1 MDLNQF
7 LLALKARRKV
17 FALVLAAT
25 VLTALAVV
33 LIVPNTYVA
42 STTVLIDNRDEQA
55 MTSTAAMSPRDR
67 TGYIQTQVDMVTSG
81 RVARKVA
88 RDLKLAQAPGMREEF
103 ERDTGGVGSIDDWIA
118 NGLLKHLKVDTG
130 ASNLIVIMFTARD
143 PKVAADVA
151 NGFAKAYMDTAL
163 ALRTEATRE
172 ASEWFDEQLKGL
184 RVTVNQAQ
192 SKLTAYQKQHGISGI
207 DETRDGESTRLA
219 EISSQ
224 LSVARR
230 DTYEA
235 QTRYKQAQELAQ
247 SGAALEALPEINASA
262 FIQAIKAELRRA
274 ESTLEQASKELGPNH
289 PTYQRAAAEVQGLNS
304 KLGAEIQKA
313 VNALGNSAA
322 QARKREEELKN
333 ALAAQQERMLAMKGY
348 RVELAT
354 LTRDLDSAQRTY
366 DTAVGRYLTTKVE
379 SHARQTNL
387 AQLTAAVAPLKP
399 TSPKVGLISGLSVLV
414 GALLAAGVVFALET
428 LDRRVRSRADLES
441 RLAVPTL
448 GRLSRWQPTGG
459 RLLPAPVRAARA
471 LPHPW

>member
-1 MDLNQF
+1 MPS
-7 LLALKARRKV
+7 RR
-17 FALVLAAT
+17 
-25 VLTALAVV
+25 
-33 LIVPNTYVA
+33 
-42 STTVLIDNRDEQA
+42 
-55 MTSTAAMSPRDR
+55 
-67 TGYIQTQVDMVTSG
+67 
-81 RVARKVA
+81 
-88 RDLKLAQAPGMREEF
+88 
-103 ERDTGGVGSIDDWIA
+103 
-118 NGLLKHLKVDTG
+118 
-130 ASNLIVIMFTARD
+130 
-143 PKVAADVA
+143 
-151 NGFAKAYMDTAL
+151 
-163 ALRTEATRE
+163 
-172 ASEWFDEQLKGL
+172 
-184 RVTVNQAQ
+184 
-192 SKLTAYQKQHGISGI
+192 
-207 DETRDGESTRLA
+207 
-219 EISSQ
+219 SS
-224 LSVARR
+224 
-230 DTYEA
+230 
-235 QTRYKQAQELAQ
+235 
-247 SGAALEALPEINASA
+247 
-262 FIQAIKAELRRA
+262 
-274 ESTLEQASKELGPNH
+274 
-289 PTYQRAAAEVQGLNS
+289 NS

-441 RLAVPTL
+441 RVAVPTL